1 MIRGSK
7 EVRIKEYLF
16 IDRMGEGL
24 GYTKPEDGEEL
35 WGLPAGYIEDS
46 SQPFIEHRKAGKT
59 IQSVNCADVAVI
71 VFDV

>member
-7 EVRIKEYLF
+7 EVRIKEYLH
-16 IDRMGEGL
+16 IDRCAEGY
-24 GYTKPEDGEEL
+24 GFTKPQDGEEF
-35 WGLPAGYIEDS
+35 WGMPAGYIEDGS
-46 SQPFIEHRKAGKT
+46 MPFVEHRKDGKT

>member
-1 MIRGSK
+1 MIKGLK

-24 GYTKPEDGEEL
+24 GYTKPEAGEEF
-35 WGLPAGYIEDS
+35 WGIPAGHIEDN
-46 SQPFIEHRKAGKT
+46 SQPFIEHRKDGKT

-71 VFDV
+71 VFEV